1 MECIDLTPTWTAILP
16 VLIHLI
22 RQGGEGGDIAR
33 AELTSLA
40 AQVDAINAKIRAEAE
55 AKAKAEAEA
64 EAPRVIHC
72 DGCSQR
78 FPRDEMTY
86 HDSQGETFAL
96 CERCKQADRAYTDGG

>member
-22 RQGGEGGDIAR
+22 RQGGEGGDTAR
-33 AELTSLA
+33 AELMSLA
-40 AQVDAINAKIRAEAE
+40 AQVDAINAKTR
-55 AKAKAEAEA
+55 AEAEA

-72 DGCSQR
+72 DGCSKR
-78 FPRDEMTY
+78 FPCDDMTF
-86 HDSQGETFAL
+86 HDSQDETFAL